1 MYSTQI
7 SYVIYNIFLTGVI
20 IVSHDERLIRETDCT
35 LWVIEDQTINEVDGD
50 FDDYRKELLD
60 SLGEVINSPSIAANA
75 AVKQWPDIN
84 AVFQWINK
92 SFYKIWEI

>member
-1 MYSTQI
+1 
-7 SYVIYNIFLTGVI
+7 VI

-35 LWVIEDQTINEVDGD
+35 LWVIEDQSINEVDGD

-75 AVKQWPDIN
+75 AVKQ
-84 AVFQWINK
+84 
-92 SFYKIWEI
+92 

>member
-1 MYSTQI
+1 
-7 SYVIYNIFLTGVI
+7 VI
-20 IVSHDERLIRETDCT
+20 IVSHDERLIRETECT

-75 AVKQWPDIN
+75 AVKQ
-84 AVFQWINK
+84 
-92 SFYKIWEI
+92 